1 MSRDAGGYD
10 RRPFEPL
17 KDWRRFMTIADA
29 LLPEFDQ
36 EMKTTRKYLERFP
49 ADRADYK
56 PHEKSMAMGRLASHV
71 AEMPTWATSTFTA
84 DEMDLNPV
92 GGVAYKTPDC
102 RTSAELLAFFD
113 RNVAE
118 ARAAIAASSDAD
130 HAKGWSLKS
139 AGKTYFTLPKGVVL
153 RTFVLSHII
162 HHRAQLGVY
171 YRLNNVPVPAT
182 YGPTA
187 DESAS

>member
-1 MSRDAGGYD
+1 
-10 RRPFEPL
+10 
-17 KDWRRFMTIADA
+17 MTLAET

-49 ADRADYK
+49 ADQADYK
-56 PHEKSMAMGRLASHV
+56 AHEKSMTMSRLASHV
-71 AEMPTWATSTFTA
+71 AEMPTWATATFAA

-92 GGVAYKTPDC
+92 GGSPYKTPEH
-102 RTSAELLAFFD
+102 RTSAELLASFD
-113 RNVAE
+113 KNVAG
-118 ARAAIAASSDAD
+118 ARSAIAAAADAD
-130 HAKGWSLKS
+130 HARGWSLKN
-139 AGKTYFTLPKGVVL
+139 AGKTYFTMPKGVVL

-182 YGPTA
+182 YGPSA
-187 DESAS
+187 DDSGM

>member
-1 MSRDAGGYD
+1 
-10 RRPFEPL
+10 
-17 KDWRRFMTIADA
+17 MTLADM
-29 LLPEFDQ
+29 LPPEFDS

-49 ADRADYK
+49 ADKADYK
-56 PHEKSMAMGRLASHV
+56 RHEKSMAMSRLASHV

-84 DEMDLNPV
+84 DEMDLNPK
-92 GGVAYKTPDC
+92 GGATYETPDY
-102 RTSAELLAFFD
+102 RTSADLMAFFD

-118 ARAAIAASSDAD
+118 ARAATAGASDAD
-130 HAKGWSLKS
+130 HTKGWSLKS
-139 AGKTYFTLPKGVVL
+139 AGKTYFTMPKGVVL

-171 YRLNNVPVPAT
+171 YRLNDVKVPAT

-187 DESAS
+187 DESVA

>member
-1 MSRDAGGYD
+1 
-10 RRPFEPL
+10 
-17 KDWRRFMTIADA
+17 MTLADL
-29 LLPEFDQ
+29 LLPEFDS

-49 ADRADYK
+49 AEKADYK
-56 PHEKSMAMGRLASHV
+56 PHEKSMSMARLASHV
-71 AEMPTWATSTFTA
+71 AEMPTWATAAFAA
-84 DEMDLNPV
+84 DEMDLNPT
-92 GGVAYKTPDC
+92 GGAPPKRPAY

-113 RNVAE
+113 KNVAE
-118 ARAAIAASSDAD
+118 ARAALASATDAE
-130 HAKGWSLKS
+130 HARGWSLKS
-139 AGKTYFTLPKGVVL
+139 GGKTYFTMPKGAVL

-187 DESAS
+187 DESPA

>member
-1 MSRDAGGYD
+1 
-10 RRPFEPL
+10 
-17 KDWRRFMTIADA
+17 MTLADM

-49 ADRADYK
+49 ADKADYK
-56 PHEKSMAMGRLASHV
+56 PHEKSMTMARLASHV
-71 AEMPTWATSTFTA
+71 AEMPTWATVTFTA
-84 DEMDLNPV
+84 DEMDLNPI
-92 GGVAYKTPDC
+92 GGAPHKTPDY
-102 RTSAELLAFFD
+102 RTSAELLASFD
-113 RNVAE
+113 KNVAE
-118 ARAAIAASSDAD
+118 ARAAIAGAADGD

-139 AGKTYFTLPKGVVL
+139 AGKTYFTMPKGVVL

-187 DESAS
+187 DESGS